1 MKTKKILNN
10 HILVVKES
18 TIPDSGLGLITET
31 DIKKGE
37 LITEYEGDI
46 LTMKEV
52 RERYGDRI
60 HTAPSLSFVSYKKC
74 VDALYNM
81 EAFARYANDANGFIT
96 PDGMKNNSEF
106 TNIRG
111 VPYIKATKNIKAGS
125 EILVDYGGDYWKVK
139 KAQLAEEQGLA
150 APKSKPLDPKPKK
163 SLKPKKKKKKRVVE
177 QKAGSGSRQSV

>member
-1 MKTKKILNN
+1 MKTKKIVNN

-18 TIPDSGLGLITET
+18 TIPNSGLGLFTET

-37 LITEYEGDI
+37 LVTEYEGDI

-60 HTAPSLSFVSYKKC
+60 QTAPYLYFVSYKKC
-74 VDALYNM
+74 VDALYNI
-81 EAFARYANDANGFIT
+81 ESFARYANDANGFVAPEGT
-96 PDGMKNNSEF
+96 KNNSEF

-125 EILVDYGGDYWKVK
+125 EILVDYGGDYWKIK
-139 KAQLAEEQGLA
+139 KQQLAEEQGLPA
-150 APKSKPLDPKPKK
+150 PKSPKSKPLDPKPKK
-163 SLKPKKKKKKRVVE
+163 SLKPKKKKKKTTVTTE
-177 QKAGSGSRQSV
+177 

>member
-1 MKTKKILNN
+1 MKTKKIVNN
-10 HILVVKES
+10 HILVVRDS
-18 TIPDSGLGLITET
+18 TIPNSGLGLFTET

-52 RERYGDRI
+52 RERYGERI
-60 HTAPSLSFVSYKKC
+60 QTAPYLYFVSYKKC

-81 EAFARYANDANGFIT
+81 EAFARYANDANGFVT

-125 EILVDYGGDYWKVK
+125 EILVDYGGDYWKIK
-139 KAQLAEEQGLA
+139 KQQLAEEQGLP
-150 APKSKPLDPKPKK
+150 APKSKSKPLQPKAKK
-163 SLKPKKKKKKRVVE
+163 SLKPKKKKKAASTE
-177 QKAGSGSRQSV
+177 A